1 MYKDSFEKLAHSETN
16 INTEKFAK
24 YFEYQNPTILLK
36 SLLNPNET
44 KNEKLVKHVNNALI
58 NLRHAVNKEKI
69 PNNEHSDKV
78 INIAEEI
85 INFNKQQKWKGPKI
99 LTPKNIYK
107 HYKY

>member
-1 MYKDSFEKLAHSETN
+1 MYKDSFEKLAHGETN

-44 KNEKLVKHVNNALI
+44 KNKKLVKHVNNALI

-78 INIAEEI
+78 INIVEEI
-85 INFNKQQKWKGPKI
+85 LNFNKQQKWKGPKI